1 MWYNP
6 KHLQEAK
13 TKAATIETHTTTFEE
28 FVEEQREDVA
38 FNTRRA
44 NTLGTVKEA
53 TNESLPDEFEAV
65 QVDDYEVNVSIE
77 QIRKPFLRGS
87 FSLK

>member
-1 MWYNP
+1 MLRITSEGSNFN
-6 KHLQEAK
+6 KVVGDLTSGSVDSFTSSRSIEEAK

-28 FVEEQREDVA
+28 FVEEQREDVS

-65 QVDDYEVNVSIE
+65 N
-77 QIRKPFLRGS
+77 
-87 FSLK
+87 